1 MASTYLRRYPIFTRI
16 YFLVFLV
23 ILALLVP
30 AGFISSD
37 YYSAILDGKKV
48 KTQNLVEAAYSI
60 AEEFHQKASNGEI
73 TQEEAQKMALVAIG
87 AQRYDGGNYF
97 WINDSTPKMVQH
109 AVKPAL
115 NGKDLSSFKDQ
126 QGNLMFNQMVDITRR
141 QGEGFVTYYW
151 AKPGGEEA
159 VPKLSFVKKFGP
171 WDWIIGTGIYID
183 DVEAM
188 YNDQLIKLAE
198 DLLLILVVASLAAW
212 WIGRSISVPSKA
224 TANALH
230 NIADGDGDLTRQLEE
245 SGRDELTEIA
255 RFFNR
260 FISKM
265 RSAISDLGP
274 VTAQVSESASHIRSA
289 SEKSTALARQ
299 QSMELE
305 SISAAV
311 NELLAANQEVASSAE
326 QTSRYSEEAT
336 AACQHGQSVLS
347 SANNEMAT
355 LARLLKETATEAETL
370 AEESHNVG
378 TVLDVIRNIAEQT
391 NLLALNAAIEAA
403 RAGEQGRGF
412 AVVADE
418 VRTLATRTQA
428 STDEIE
434 QIVLSLQKH
443 AGAVKQRMVDTQ
455 SQSATT
461 AEHTNE
467 AINALETIDQRVRHI
482 DDQSTSIAQSC
493 SQQAAA
499 TEEINVNLNT
509 LAEHSRSTVE
519 QGEAMNGQSE
529 QLVVIGDQLR
539 ATVSQFRV

>member
-1 MASTYLRRYPIFTRI
+1 MY
-16 YFLVFLV
+16 
-23 ILALLVP
+23 
-30 AGFISSD
+30 
-37 YYSAILDGKKV
+37 
-48 KTQNLVEAAYSI
+48 
-60 AEEFHQKASNGEI
+60 
-73 TQEEAQKMALVAIG
+73 
-87 AQRYDGGNYF
+87 
-97 WINDSTPKMVQH
+97 
-109 AVKPAL
+109 
-115 NGKDLSSFKDQ
+115 
-126 QGNLMFNQMVDITRR
+126 QG
-141 QGEGFVTYYW
+141 
-151 AKPGGEEA
+151 
-159 VPKLSFVKKFGP
+159 
-171 WDWIIGTGIYID
+171 
-183 DVEAM
+183 
-188 YNDQLIKLAE
+188 QLIKLAQ

-245 SGRDELTEIA
+245 TGRDELTEIA

-260 FISKM
+260 FTGKL

-274 VTAQVSESASHIRSA
+274 VSSQVSESAAQIRNA
-289 SEKSTALARQ
+289 SERSTALARQ
-299 QSMELE
+299 QSLELE

-336 AACQHGQSVLS
+336 SACQHGQSVLS

-355 LARLLKETATEAETL
+355 LTRLLQETATEAETL

-378 TVLDVIRNIAEQT
+378 TVLDVIRNIADQT

-461 AEHTNE
+461 AEHTSE
-467 AINALETIDQRVRHI
+467 AITALETIDQRVRHI

-529 QLVVIGDQLR
+529 QLVVIGDQLK